1 MIYMY
6 DKKRPW
12 LARYFIAH
20 SNWGKKYIRNG
31 FWKTR
36 KRILSKYR
44 IRTLLKV
51 PKRFQ
56 FTYIQIYSNINI
68 LDTNSYFEFLV

>member
-12 LARYFIAH
+12 LAWYFIAH
-20 SNWGKKYIRNG
+20 SNWKKKYIRNG

-36 KRILSKYR
+36 KRILSKYGT
-44 IRTLLKV
+44 RTLLKV

-68 LDTNSYFEFLV
+68 LDTNSYFEFPV